1 MISQDSQEHIG
12 IYYVYRKIKTEF
24 LRLYHKIKKYI

>member
-12 IYYVYRKIKTEF
+12 IYYVYRK
-24 LRLYHKIKKYI
+24 